1 MRSKPYCN
9 APWLGLKY
17 EGTRGCAPCCEWKGE
32 SFFGTYTDYIKSDY
46 LNKFK
51 DLMHQD
57 KMHFNC
63 RECTHNET
71 VGNHSRRLYFL
82 EYECC
87 EDNTIDYRKEGLNKI
102 VRLDY
107 RAGNKCNMKCRMC
120 GPESSSLLEEEIIAA
135 GEQKEDFVRR
145 LDTSDVYDID
155 LSQCEEIS
163 ILGGEP
169 SIDLKIRK
177 FMNYVA
183 DNYPKIKCIITTNGT
198 NASDKWFK
206 TLMKFCEGAGLQII
220 LSIDATGEVQDFQ
233 RSGGKWNKIKK
244 NALRY
249 KEISDSV
256 KHEKCSLSIQLTAST
271 INMTVLDTWWD
282 ELLSI
287 GIKVNLNQVQYP
299 PGMSI
304 EAIPDENKKEQIKW
318 LKKWIKNLPTPSE
331 FTRDWPLRNKYDSA
345 ETAIRI
351 LENTKYTS
359 VAATTFKLVQS
370 RYDKLRSEDITK
382 LDERFKVMMS

>member
-1 MRSKPYCN
+1 MRNKAYCN
-9 APWLGLKY
+9 APWLGLAY
-17 EGTRGCAPCCEWKGE
+17 EGTQGCKPCCEWKGD

-51 DLMHQD
+51 NLMYSD
-57 KMHFNC
+57 KIHSHC
-63 RECTHNET
+63 IECTHNEK
-71 VGNHSRRLYFL
+71 VGNYSRRQYYLD
-82 EYECC
+82 YEFC
-87 EDNTIDYRKEGLNKI
+87 EDNSINYRKEGLNKI

-135 GEQKEDFVRR
+135 GERKEDFVRR

-169 SIDLKIRK
+169 SIDLEVRK
-177 FMNYVA
+177 FMNYIA
-183 DNYPKIKCIITTNGT
+183 EKYPKVKCVVTTNGT

-206 TLMKFCEGAGLQII
+206 TLMKFCEGAGLEII

-249 KEISDSV
+249 KEVADSV
-256 KHEKCSLSIQLTAST
+256 KHEKCTLSIQLTASA
-271 INMTVLDTWWD
+271 INMAVLDTWWD
-282 ELLSI
+282 ELMDV
-287 GIKVNLNQVQYP
+287 GIKVNLNQVHWPQ
-299 PGMSI
+299 GMSI
-304 EAIPDENKKEQIKW
+304 EAIPDENKEQQIKW
-318 LKKWIKNLPTPSE
+318 LKEWKRIKEEKLLKRE
-331 FTRDWPLRNKYDSA
+331 DIGLRNKIQSA
-345 ETAIRI
+345 TSSIAI

-359 VAATTFKLVQS
+359 VAANTFKLVQS